1 MSFASR
7 ASDAG
12 TQFLSFMMDV
22 HAESHGMLGWNNAS
36 SAYNCM
42 SSDGA

>member
-12 TQFLSFMMDV
+12 TQLLSFMMDV
-22 HAESHGMLGWNNAS
+22 HAESHGIIGWNIAS
-36 SAYNCM
+36 SAHNCM